1 MKKIIPI
8 IICVIVVCAC
18 LTGCGAKTPITLSLN
33 GGGISLSEST
43 DKITAKELENKL
55 KEVKLVN
62 TDQTLF
68 EDVTIS
74 ENKGIFY
81 SSYRFIAMIKPQKT
95 DAELKLTVTMSGN
108 PSGVRNGIIEGNQAV
123 FPVSDLSETIEL
135 AAEFEENNIGVII
148 GIIIVLVAVM
158 AVFMFIVKRGGSGG
172 YDSY

>member
-8 IICVIVVCAC
+8 VICVIIICAC
-18 LTGCGAKTPITLSLN
+18 LTGCGTKPPVVIQLD

-55 KEVKLVN
+55 QGIKLEN
-62 TDQTLF
+62 IDQTLF
-68 EDVTIS
+68 ENVTIS

-81 SSYRFIAMIKPQKT
+81 NSYRFMAMTKPQET

>member
-1 MKKIIPI
+1 MKKVISI
-8 IICVIVVCAC
+8 IICVLAICAC
-18 LTGCGAKTPITLSLN
+18 LTGCGAKAPITLSLN

-43 DKITAKELENKL
+43 DKITVKELESKL
-55 KEVKLVN
+55 REVKLEN

-68 EDVTIS
+68 ESVTIS

-81 SSYRFIAMIKPQKT
+81 SSYRFMAMTKPQET

-108 PSGVRNGIIEGNQAV
+108 PSGVRNGIIEGKQVV
-123 FPVSDLSETIEL
+123 FPISDLSEAIEL

-148 GIIIVLVAVM
+148 GIIVMLVVIM
-158 AVFMFIVKRGGSGG
+158 AVFLFIVKRGGSGG